1 MYPEVTSA
9 DYHGPHTWDSVQRA
23 LPSAVAAVREVMGF
37 NVPEG
42 AAQEAAYKSAIYAAM
57 DVDAA
62 YGFSGGVA
70 EVGSSLRLGSFSVSQ
85 GSGQSP
91 YATDM
96 DRAIRRALSGSGLLY
111 QGLG

>member
-9 DYHGPHTWDSVQRA
+9 DYHGRHAWDSVQRA
-23 LPSAVAAVREVMGF
+23 LPSAEAAVREVMCF

-42 AAQEAAYKSAIYAAM
+42 EAQESAYKSAVYAAM

-70 EVGSSLRLGSFSVSQ
+70 ESGASMRLGSFSVTHG
-85 GSGQSP
+85 GSTSS
-91 YATDM
+91 YDADM
-96 DRAIRRALSGSGLLY
+96 DRAIRRELSGSGLLF
-111 QGLG
+111 QGIG